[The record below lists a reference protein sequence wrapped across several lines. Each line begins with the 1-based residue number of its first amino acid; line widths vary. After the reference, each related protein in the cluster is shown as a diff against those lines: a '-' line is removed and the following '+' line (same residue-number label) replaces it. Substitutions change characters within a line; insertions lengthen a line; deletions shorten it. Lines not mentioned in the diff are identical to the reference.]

1 MKFKLRG
8 ALCGAQ
14 LPCHKG
20 WRSSGRERATAS
32 RRLYSFLLAGDHCPP
47 SILHFDTRLSRNIK
61 EISPKKEEEMQDNV
75 LVVLKHDFNECP
87 VVGAQ
92 DGCILVKSTASGIIR
107 YASHAENSLNLEV
120 VSKLERS
127 ISWHE
132 GHAVDSVSLIVMQK
146 ISRVCKPNRPRVDL
160 NGRSTGR
167 GAGDLEIR
175 VAVVKNCGGGKD
187 CLGET
192 ARDCNV
198 VVLGRLISSNEDG
211 VGLTD
216 MNIKRGESSL
226 HGVRSLYF
234 HQCHRVTLDP
244 KIERIFQPD
253 IGDS

>member
-1 MKFKLRG
+1 MINHESMT
-8 ALCGAQ
+8 Q
-14 LPCHKG
+14 L
-20 WRSSGRERATAS
+20 
-32 RRLYSFLLAGDHCPP
+32 
-47 SILHFDTRLSRNIK
+47 
-61 EISPKKEEEMQDNV
+61 NV

-146 ISRVCKPNRPRVDL
+146 ISRVCKPNGPRGVYHTIMVRTLGVRSWSTCFDL

-167 GAGDLEIR
+167 GARDLEIR

-234 HQCHRVTLDP
+234 HKCHRVTLDP